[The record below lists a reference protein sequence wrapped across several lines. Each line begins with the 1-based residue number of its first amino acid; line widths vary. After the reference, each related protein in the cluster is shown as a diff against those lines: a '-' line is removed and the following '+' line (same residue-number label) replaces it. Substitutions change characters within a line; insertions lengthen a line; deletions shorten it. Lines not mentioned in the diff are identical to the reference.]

1 MKVLVISDIHANL
14 TALEAVL
21 ADSGSFD
28 AVWCLGD
35 LVGYGPDPNEC
46 VELIRSLPNLV
57 CILGN
62 HDAAALGELELEAFN
77 YDAQL
82 STVWTQ
88 QTLTETNRR
97 FLLKLPETQA
107 LEQVTLAHGSPRN
120 PVWEYVLDTYT
131 ARANFQFFST
141 PFCFVG
147 HSHLPLA
154 FYQKD
159 DQPEVMMQIIH
170 EDQTITLKPRAIINP
185 GSVGQPRDHDP
196 RSSYAIYDTAAQRW
210 EFRRASYAVSA
221 VQERIRRAGLPDR
234 HALRLSYGW

>member
-1 MKVLVISDIHANL
+1 MKVLIISDIHANL

-21 ADSGSFD
+21 ADCGSFD

-35 LVGYGPDPNEC
+35 VVGYGPDPNEC
-46 VELIRSLPNLV
+46 VELVRSLPNLV

-62 HDAAALGELELEAFN
+62 HDAAALGELELESFN

-82 STVWTQ
+82 STLWTQ

-97 FLLKLPETQA
+97 FLLKLPEAQT
-107 LEQVTLAHGSPRN
+107 LDQVTLAHGSPRN

-154 FYQKD
+154 FFQKE
-159 DQPEVMMQIIH
+159 DQSEVMMQIFH

-196 RSSYAIYDTAAQRW
+196 RSSYAIYDTTSQRW
-210 EFRRASYAVSA
+210 EFRRASYAVST